1 VAITIC
7 ICKNTIIFFSVSSI
21 LLFLGINPLLFE
33 YQAYAEQSLTTST
46 PRCEFLPGG
55 IFFLVPGLTVSG
67 VPHDSL
73 ALTFP
78 LDLFAPNGNLVGG
91 GPVTIPSDAPD
102 PASIQISAG
111 LGQPFS
117 PGTFKLIVIPNGEVL
132 SKTFNADCSLS
143 HPATLITSAVDG
155 NGVTIQNGTGTT
167 LSTSVKFTIT
177 GSGVNN
183 IASFQCS
190 LDESSFS
197 TCATTNPGTVT
208 YNGLAA
214 GQQHTFAVSAVDTQG
229 IKDPTPVTFSWTVLT
244 PTQAIQ
250 KLINTIDSFN
260 LPTGTTTSLEA
271 PLNAAITQLSH
282 NNNAAACTQLN
293 NFLNQVSTKQTNREL
308 TSQQAADLRQQTAA
322 IQRAIGCSSAGLAG
336 LVVIFWR

>member
-1 VAITIC
+1 M
-7 ICKNTIIFFSVSSI
+7 
-21 LLFLGINPLLFE
+21 
-33 YQAYAEQSLTTST
+33 
-46 PRCEFLPGG
+46 
-55 IFFLVPGLTVSG
+55 
-67 VPHDSL
+67 
-73 ALTFP
+73 
-78 LDLFAPNGNLVGG
+78 
-91 GPVTIPSDAPD
+91 
-102 PASIQISAG
+102 
-111 LGQPFS
+111 
-117 PGTFKLIVIPNGEVL
+117 EVR
-132 SKTFNADCSLS
+132 
-143 HPATLITSAVDG
+143 
-155 NGVTIQNGTGTT
+155 
-167 LSTSVKFTIT
+167 
-177 GSGVNN
+177 
-183 IASFQCS
+183 
-190 LDESSFS
+190 S

-244 PTQAIQ
+244 PTQATQ

-322 IQRAIGCSSAGLAG
+322 IQSAIGCSNTASSSLPS
-336 LVVIFWR
+336 LLPLPMP